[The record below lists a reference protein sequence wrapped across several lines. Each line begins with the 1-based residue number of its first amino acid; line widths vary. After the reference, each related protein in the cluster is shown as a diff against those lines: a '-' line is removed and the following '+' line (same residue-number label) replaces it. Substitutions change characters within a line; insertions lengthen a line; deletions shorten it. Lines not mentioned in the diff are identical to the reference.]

1 MSMIS
6 HAGFDGALNPHL
18 NDQSSDISKAVANAL
33 EATIQPFLANESSL
47 SLNDFY
53 YQHYYRNAARILVE
67 EELETPTVACAW
79 CKKDIL
85 LSNVR
90 QYCSR
95 QYPYRLCKLALLA
108 LPMLCL
114 PFCVVL

>member
-6 HAGFDGALNPHL
+6 RPGFDAALNPHL
-18 NDQSSDISKAVANAL
+18 NDQSSKASEAVAKAL

-47 SLNDFY
+47 SLTNFY
-53 YQHYYRNAARILVE
+53 YEHFYRNAARILAG

-79 CKKDIL
+79 CKKGI
-85 LSNVR
+85 SNVR

-95 QYPYRLCKLALLA
+95 QYPYRLCKLA
-108 LPMLCL
+108 
-114 PFCVVL
+114 FF